1 METLEPRNSNRSVR
15 YDLTFLLIASWWGLW
30 VRVLAVVFLG
40 DALQE
45 DPDAYQQL
53 AQRWKQTSAYAL
65 EVPQSPAKAGDRGE
79 TPDLYPTAFRPPLYP
94 LILSVLMQFGMS
106 PQACVI
112 SLHLIL
118 GMATCGLTYA
128 VARYWLQ
135 PWGSLLASSL
145 VAIDPLLVFQ
155 SVQVM
160 TETLATL
167 LSLWILLMWVRTVDQ
182 RRSLGFWWTGLIL
195 GLAILCRPP
204 FLLWAPCLAG
214 LTVASTLTRPASG
227 KHLSTMSRNLGLL
240 TLATLLV
247 VSPWAFRNLRAF
259 GEPRLTTTHGGYTL
273 LLANNPSFYDAYQ
286 RGERLGDWRAETPE
300 FQAILHSAFPAQVRS
315 SDAELKRDQAY
326 SAAAWETIQSHPA
339 LFAGTS
345 LLRFGWFWSP
355 SPHGSL
361 DESRSRWVL
370 RAGIALFYLAEFGF
384 CLIAIS
390 RYREW
395 SPAAKWCFWGWL
407 TLAVT
412 LSGLHAIYWS
422 NMRMRAPL
430 VPVIC
435 ILTVVGL
442 YSTCGYRQKTR
453 HRAPKEQGGV

>member
-1 METLEPRNSNRSVR
+1 METLEPRNSNRSIR
-15 YDLTFLLIASWWGLW
+15 YDLTLLLIAVWWGLL

-53 AQRWKQTSAYAL
+53 AQRWTQTSTYAL
-65 EVPQSPAKAGDRGE
+65 EVPQSPAAAGDRGE
-79 TPDLYPTAFRPPLYP
+79 TPARYPTAFRPPLYP
-94 LILSVLMQFGMS
+94 LILSVLLQFGMS

-167 LSLWILLMWVRTVDQ
+167 LGLWILLMWVKTVDR

-214 LTVASTLTRPASG
+214 LTVASTLTRSESG
-227 KHLSTMSRNLGLL
+227 KYLPTTTRNLVLL
-240 TLATLLV
+240 TLATLVV
-247 VSPWAFRNLRAF
+247 VSPWAYRNWRVF

-300 FQAILHSAFPAQVRS
+300 FQAILQSAFPEKVRS
-315 SDAELKRDQAY
+315 SDAELRRDQAY
-326 SAAAWETIQSHPA
+326 SKAAWDTIQSHPE
-339 LFAGTS
+339 LFASTC
-345 LLRFGWFWSP
+345 LLRLGWFWSP

-361 DESRSRWVL
+361 DESRARSIL
-370 RAGIALFYLAEFGF
+370 RAGIALLYLGEFGF

-390 RYREW
+390 RYRQW
-395 SPAAKWCFWGWL
+395 SPSAKWCFWGWL

-422 NMRMRAPL
+422 NMRMRSPL
-430 VPVIC
+430 VPVIA
-435 ILTVVGL
+435 ILTVVGIHATI
-442 YSTCGYRQKTR
+442 SHWRRTGRPVQ
-453 HRAPKEQGGV
+453 KEQGSA